1 MRAASLPL
9 LLGLLPGLLGACASA
24 PSPSLAPA
32 RAHPPA
38 ADTPPSDA
46 KDPPSA
52 PAPAASATASSPA
65 PVTAGDVDPADLRA
79 ANAFT
84 SNLYA
89 RVKRTPGNIMISAT
103 SLRTALG
110 VALLGARGETARQM
124 AHALEYPA
132 DLAKVAVLGKAETA
146 AWTDAR
152 GSTELVVANRLWTDK
167 SFPLKEDFTKAATD
181 AFAVGVEPVDFTSA
195 PADARRAI
203 NAWVSEKT
211 ASKIPEVLPEGAVEK
226 STRVV
231 VTNAIY
237 FKARWSSPF
246 QKAATKDEAFTT
258 GAKTAAVVKVPTM
271 HETGNHLFAQVG
283 AVKVLGL
290 RYDQAQL
297 SMMVVLPADTAA
309 FAKLEESLSAETFDA
324 WNKAL
329 ASQRV
334 NVSLPRFAFQWGA
347 PMEAALQ
354 DLGMRDAFSGK
365 ADFKG
370 ISEATGPKL
379 QLSRVVQKTWVSVDE
394 NGTEAAAA
402 SGIAMSVTSAQ
413 MGPIAEF
420 KADHPFLFFVYDAK
434 RGRILFAGR
443 VVDPR

>member
-1 MRAASLPL
+1 MRATLTL
-9 LLGLLPGLLGACASA
+9 LVVPHLLGACASTG
-24 PSPSLAPA
+24 PS
-32 RAHPPA
+32 H
-38 ADTPPSDA
+38 A
-46 KDPPSA
+46 KDPPSS
-52 PAPAASATASSPA
+52 PATTAASSSAA
-65 PVTAGDVDPADLRA
+65 PLTTSDVDPADLRA

-84 SNLYA
+84 ANLYA
-89 RVKRTPGNIMISAT
+89 RVKRPPGNLMISAT
-103 SLRTALG
+103 SLRAALG

-124 AHALEYPA
+124 AHALELPA
-132 DLAKVAVLGKAETA
+132 DKGKVTAIGKAETA
-146 AWTDAR
+146 AWNDAR
-152 GSTELVVANRLWTDK
+152 GSADLVVANRLWTEK

-181 AFAVGVEPVDFTSA
+181 AFGVGIEPVDFTNA

-211 ASKIPEVLPEGAVEK
+211 SAKIPEVLPEGAVDK

-246 QKAATKDEAFTT
+246 PKPDTKDEAFTT
-258 GAKTAAVVKVPTM
+258 GAKTPTAVQVPTM
-271 HETGNHLFAQVG
+271 HESGTHLFAQVG
-283 AVKVLGL
+283 PVKVLGL
-290 RYDQAQL
+290 RYDQTQL
-297 SMMVVLPADTAA
+297 SMMVVLPADAA
-309 FAKLEESLSAETFDA
+309 GFAKLEESLSAETFDA

-334 NVSLPRFAFQWGA
+334 AVSLPRFAFQWGG
-347 PMEAALQ
+347 PMETPLQ
-354 DLGMRDAFSGK
+354 ELGMRDAFSPK

-370 ISEATGPKL
+370 ISQAPGPKL
-379 QLSRVVQKTWVSVDE
+379 QLSKVVQKTWVSVDE
-394 NGTEAAAA
+394 EGTEAAAA
-402 SGIAMSVTSAQ
+402 SGTSMTVTSVQ
-413 MGPIAEF
+413 LGPIAEF